1 MKIHHTLAKSVSAT
15 AAALLLL
22 GTTVAAQAQTTPPA
36 QPQAESAEKAFKR
49 ADANGDGKLSKAE
62 SARLPA
68 IAERFEQ
75 VDQDKDG
82 FLSMTEFMTALTAK

>member
-1 MKIHHTLAKSVSAT
+1 MKIHHTVSKPLSAA

-22 GTTVAAQAQTTPPA
+22 GTTVAAHAQTEPPA

-62 SARLPA
+62 AARLPA
-68 IAERFEQ
+68 ISERFVEI
-75 VDQDKDG
+75 DKDKDG
-82 FLSMTEFMTALTAK
+82 FLSMTEFMAALTAK